1 MPSTFLDNVGGRVCL
16 CEITPGKYFMTP
28 LTLITTDT
36 AQQDKYVLSSEQAIK
51 KLQKIIQRVERK
63 KLKTASR
70 RLQVYC
76 PDA

>member
-1 MPSTFLDNVGGRVCL
+1 
-16 CEITPGKYFMTP
+16 MTP